1 MVWAYVL
8 RRVFVTVE
16 ASISTALSD
25 IYLIN
30 DIRLTQVMLAS
41 GDGGAE
47 TFFEKLAIAFQQRG
61 IRQVL
66 VIQPHKAREQKLR
79 DAGCD
84 VRVVRLNG
92 WRKHFSRWAIA
103 RIIRETDSNI
113 AMGWMSRGAD
123 AIPNIKGLAKLVR
136 VGGYYKSK
144 YFLRFDKVVVN
155 APQLIDHLVA
165 GGVLREKTQLI
176 PNFSDALPHSQ
187 SDTQAIRQQ
196 FEISQHYFVAASIG
210 RLHRVKGHDLAI
222 RVAARIPWL
231 YLLIAGEGSER
242 AELTQLA
249 ESLGVV
255 DRVRFLGWH
264 RKMGEVF
271 STADVILFPTRSE
284 PFGNVVV
291 EAWRE
296 EVPIITSDIEGP
308 AWLIDHEVNGL
319 LCEKDNEAM
328 FEAAVRK
335 LKKSPKLTEQLIKNG
350 RKKLDTSFSADCVV
364 QAYQQL
370 FQELLDTQSKG

>member
-1 MVWAYVL
+1 
-8 RRVFVTVE
+8 
-16 ASISTALSD
+16 
-25 IYLIN
+25 
-30 DIRLTQVMLAS
+30 MLAS

-113 AMGWMSRGAD
+113 TMGWMSRGAD
-123 AIPNIKGLAKLVR
+123 AVPNIKGLAKLVR

-196 FEISQHYFVAASIG
+196 FEISQHYFIAASIG

-249 ESLGVV
+249 ESLGVA

-271 STADVILFPTRSE
+271 SAADVILFPTRSE

-335 LKKSPKLTEQLIKNG
+335 LKESPELAEQLIKNG
-350 RKKLDTSFSADCVV
+350 RQKLDTSFSADCVV